1 MILDLHSAPLCK
13 STMMSGYIYVLV
25 HPSDPDLY
33 KIGITIREP
42 EQRLS
47 QHNSDYTQLT
57 GCVVNETGQ
66 KWELKEF
73 HAVPDPYW
81 AEYVF
86 WGTTPFA
93 DIPYRYGIE
102 VERMDWAQVQKGLE
116 VAKKAGVRPSQGSV
130 PDHVYAY
137 TASIR
142 KRLEG
147 RGITLLGY
155 VKSING
161 KANFLCSNGH
171 EWRTTPSLV
180 GEGQGCPECGIG
192 ERDPEEIRQRI
203 KAGLICLLTHPEK
216 PGLVNIGLGYGTLEE
231 VYRERPWGDW
241 EMHRYRNVEE
251 VALAESLIW
260 ELLGEPLPHDREPI
274 KRDLSEAEEAFR
286 KLIYAMQ
293 EEIALAEKAKEFIQK
308 IE

>member
-1 MILDLHSAPLCK
+1 MKRFDQDLILDLHSAPLCK
-13 STMMSGYIYVLV
+13 STMKSGYIYVLV

-137 TASIR
+137 TASI
-142 KRLEG
+142 
-147 RGITLLGY
+147 
-155 VKSING
+155 
-161 KANFLCSNGH
+161 
-171 EWRTTPSLV
+171 
-180 GEGQGCPECGIG
+180 
-192 ERDPEEIRQRI
+192 
-203 KAGLICLLTHPEK
+203 
-216 PGLVNIGLGYGTLEE
+216 
-231 VYRERPWGDW
+231 
-241 EMHRYRNVEE
+241 
-251 VALAESLIW
+251 
-260 ELLGEPLPHDREPI
+260 
-274 KRDLSEAEEAFR
+274 
-286 KLIYAMQ
+286 
-293 EEIALAEKAKEFIQK
+293 
-308 IE
+308 